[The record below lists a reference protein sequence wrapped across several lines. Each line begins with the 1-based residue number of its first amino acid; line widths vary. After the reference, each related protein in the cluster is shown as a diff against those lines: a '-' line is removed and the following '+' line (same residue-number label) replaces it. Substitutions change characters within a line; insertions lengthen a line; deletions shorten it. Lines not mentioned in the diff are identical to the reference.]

1 MDVLVFFIR
10 KNGKCMRLEIVFILY
25 FFEIST
31 ANVYLHCALCW
42 QLIGNIFYHS
52 HFMVYWVV
60 VTFRVE
66 ACNFQS
72 TLLWHPFG
80 TFWN

>member
-1 MDVLVFFIR
+1 MDALVFFFIR
-10 KNGKCMRLEIVFILY
+10 KNGKCMRLEIGFVLC

-31 ANVYLHCALCW
+31 ANVFLHCALFW

-60 VTFRVE
+60 FTFRVE
-66 ACNFQS
+66 FCDFQF
-72 TLLWHPFG
+72 TLLWNP
-80 TFWN
+80 FWNM